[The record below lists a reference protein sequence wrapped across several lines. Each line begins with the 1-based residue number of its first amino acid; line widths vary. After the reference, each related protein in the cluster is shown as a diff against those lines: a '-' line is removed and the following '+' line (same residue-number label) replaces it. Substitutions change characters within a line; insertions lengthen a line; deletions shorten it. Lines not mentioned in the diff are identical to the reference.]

1 MGVSPVPVQMWAGRP
16 HPHWGRPRPL
26 RPRACSVLHPVPCEC
41 GPAGKRGGRG
51 SPRWLGAPGAAS
63 ATDDRV
69 RRRDASRTRSRT
81 HARTRSPTRAPPT
94 DARAPGRAHVCA
106 SRECARTRSATRP
119 RRRAPRVAAAGPGC
133 VLLGVCTALVPSRD
147 QRYDAAVAE
156 GTLLKVTEMRL
167 GKFRFSLCDE
177 RTPVL
182 EVRGCRVLTGYSP
195 GTQRAASP
203 ANRRP

>member
-1 MGVSPVPVQMWAGRP
+1 MRVRP
-16 HPHWGRPRPL
+16 GARTVA
-26 RPRACSVLHPVPCEC
+26 PRA
-41 GPAGKRGGRG
+41 
-51 SPRWLGAPGAAS
+51 S
-63 ATDDRV
+63 AQ
-69 RRRDASRTRSRT
+69 
-81 HARTRSPTRAPPT
+81 
-94 DARAPGRAHVCA
+94 
-106 SRECARTRSATRP
+106 RTRSATRP
-119 RRRAPRVAAAGPGC
+119 RRRAPRVAAAGLGC

-182 EVRGCRVLTGYSP
+182 EVRGCRVLTGYST
-195 GTQRAASP
+195 GSQRAASP